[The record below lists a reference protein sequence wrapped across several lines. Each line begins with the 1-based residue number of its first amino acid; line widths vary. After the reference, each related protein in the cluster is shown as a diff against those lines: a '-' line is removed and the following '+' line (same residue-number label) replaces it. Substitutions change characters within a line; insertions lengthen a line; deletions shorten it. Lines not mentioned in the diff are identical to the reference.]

1 MSFEGEPFSK
11 MTAQTPSGRKKREI
25 RLLDEATINKIAA
38 GEVIER
44 PASVVKELVEN
55 SLDSGASSISVD
67 IGSDSAGI
75 FRIRVIDDGCG
86 MDRDSAQMSILRH
99 ATSKITNASD
109 LFSIHTLGF
118 RGEALASIAGVS
130 KFTLITKEKDPGLGR
145 TGGFGRGYGG
155 DNGDDG
161 NNGNAGGIVAGTKIV
176 VQGGYILEVSDIGAP
191 AGTTV
196 LVENLFFNTP
206 ARKKFLKS
214 RQTEFSHIYSVV
226 ENAALANPDISFS
239 LSHNGKEKLS
249 TIKTDS
255 LLETASYIY
264 GRGITDDMCKVKS
277 AGVFMKI
284 DGLCS
289 IQTVNYPISK
299 QIIISINKRPVVSQ
313 AIVRA
318 VKRGYGTLLPKD
330 RYPAAFLNITID
342 SGIVDFNVHP
352 AKREVR
358 LSREKE
364 ISEEIVSAIRDALE
378 SGNIHAETVPAGS
391 GTAQTSLFS
400 GTEAAD
406 ATSHAITGM
415 NQNTSPNTVLN
426 ANPNAY
432 RPVFPNTPET
442 PGRLFCNDSGTESAD
457 TGGAAGSFSDMESSV
472 KALFSSEGLRRDE
485 GVAGYHPQF
494 STTDSQLRLTENFD
508 YSDSDKI
515 MLPPMEVVGQYD
527 DAYIIARMKNQDGD
541 ELVIVDQHAAHERIL
556 YDKVSKIRNSKK
568 NSQELLVPSVLSL
581 KPKEAEVL
589 MANRAFLEEEGFV
602 IEEFGK
608 NTFAVR
614 SVPLVLG
621 KRIGTE
627 ILSDILTDLMDDSRK
642 TIEEKKEKITSTI
655 ACRAAIKAGAVLT
668 REQME
673 RLLNQL
679 ARTDLPYTCPH
690 GRPTMI
696 LFSRSKLDSLFL
708 RS

>member
-1 MSFEGEPFSK
+1 MNFEGEPFSR
-11 MTAQTPSGRKKREI
+11 MTTQTPSGRKKREI

-55 SLDSGASSISVD
+55 SLDSGAESISVD

-86 MDRDSAQMSILRH
+86 MDRDSAQMAILRH

-130 KFTLITKEKDPGLGR
+130 KFTLITKEKE
-145 TGGFGRGYGG
+145 TGFGRTLRSGRDDGG
-155 DNGDDG
+155 DYG
-161 NNGNAGGIVAGTKIV
+161 NNGNAGNAGGIVAGTKIV
-176 VQGGYILEVSDIGAP
+176 VQGGDILEVSDIGAP

-239 LSHNGKEKLS
+239 LTHNGKEKLS

-299 QIIISINKRPVVSQ
+299 QIIISINKRPVTSQ

-342 SGIVDFNVHP
+342 SGIVDVNVHP

-364 ISEEIVSAIRDALE
+364 ISEEIVAAVREALE
-378 SGNIHAETVPAGS
+378 SGNIHAETAPAGS
-391 GTAQTSLFS
+391 ETAQTSLFS
-400 GTEAAD
+400 GTGAAD
-406 ATSHAITGM
+406 AVSHSYTD
-415 NQNTSPNTVLN
+415 
-426 ANPNAY
+426 PNAY
-432 RPVFPNTPET
+432 RNTYTNTYPNSDNSNKNTNPNTN
-442 PGRLFCNDSGTESAD
+442 RLFCSDSGTESAENGGV
-457 TGGAAGSFSDMESSV
+457 TGSLSDMESSV
-472 KALFSSEGLRRDE
+472 KALFSSEGLRTDE

-568 NSQELLVPSVLSL
+568 NSQELLVPSVITL
-581 KPKEAEVL
+581 KPREAEVL

-608 NTFAVR
+608 DTFAVR

-627 ILSDILTDLMDDSRK
+627 ILSDIITDLMDDSRK

>member
-1 MSFEGEPFSK
+1 M
-11 MTAQTPSGRKKREI
+11 
-25 RLLDEATINKIAA
+25 
-38 GEVIER
+38 
-44 PASVVKELVEN
+44 
-55 SLDSGASSISVD
+55 
-67 IGSDSAGI
+67 
-75 FRIRVIDDGCG
+75 
-86 MDRDSAQMSILRH
+86 
-99 ATSKITNASD
+99 
-109 LFSIHTLGF
+109 
-118 RGEALASIAGVS
+118 
-130 KFTLITKEKDPGLGR
+130 
-145 TGGFGRGYGG
+145 
-155 DNGDDG
+155 
-161 NNGNAGGIVAGTKIV
+161 

-400 GTEAAD
+400 GTGAAD
-406 ATSHAITGM
+406 ATSHANTD
-415 NQNTSPNTVLN
+415 NYPNTSPNRDPN

>member
-1 MSFEGEPFSK
+1 
-11 MTAQTPSGRKKREI
+11 
-25 RLLDEATINKIAA
+25 
-38 GEVIER
+38 
-44 PASVVKELVEN
+44 
-55 SLDSGASSISVD
+55 SLDSGAESISVD

-130 KFTLITKEKDPGLGR
+130 KFTLITKEKNAGFGR
-145 TGGFGRGYGG
+145 GGFGRGN
-155 DNGDDG
+155 NGDD
-161 NNGNAGGIVAGTKIV
+161 GNAGGIVAGTKIV
-176 VQGGYILEVSDIGAP
+176 VQGGDILEVSDIGAP

-196 LVENLFFNTP
+196 FVENLFFNTP

-239 LSHNGKEKLS
+239 LTHNGKEKLS

-264 GRGITDDMCKVKS
+264 GRGITDDMCRVKS
-277 AGVFMKI
+277 AGVFIKI

-299 QIIISINKRPVVSQ
+299 QIIISINKRPVTSQ

-330 RYPAAFLNITID
+330 RYPVAFLNITID
-342 SGIVDFNVHP
+342 SGIVDVNVHP

-364 ISEEIVSAIRDALE
+364 ISEEIVSAIREALE
-378 SGNIHAETVPAGS
+378 SGNIHAETAPACS

-400 GTEAAD
+400 SGTGSAD
-406 ATSHAITGM
+406 ATSQA
-415 NQNTSPNTVLN
+415 NTDTYPNTNPNTNLNTYSDTNAN
-426 ANPNAY
+426 ANPNPY
-432 RPVFPNTPET
+432 RAAFTNTPET
-442 PGRLFCNDSGTESAD
+442 SGRLFCNDSGTESAD
-457 TGGAAGSFSDMESSV
+457 TGGAAGSLSDMESSV
-472 KALFSSEGLRRDE
+472 KALFSSEGLRTDE
-485 GVAGYHPQF
+485 GAAGYHPQF

-568 NSQELLVPSVLSL
+568 NSQELLVPSVITL

>member
-1 MSFEGEPFSK
+1 MSEEGQLAEGGGP
-11 MTAQTPSGRKKREI
+11 TI
-25 RLLDEATINKIAA
+25 RLLPDSVINQIAA
-38 GEVIER
+38 GEVVER
-44 PASVVKELVEN
+44 PASVLKEL
-55 SLDSGASSISVD
+55 LDNALDAGAGRIEVD
-67 IGSDSAGI
+67 VVDGG
-75 FRIRVIDDGCG
+75 RRLVRVRDDGCG
-86 MDRDSAQMSILRH
+86 MGRDNALMSIERH
-99 ATSKITNASD
+99 ATSKLRD
-109 LFSIHTLGF
+109 LKDLDRISTMGF
-118 RGEALASIAGVS
+118 RGEALAAIAAVS
-130 KFTLITKEKDPGLGR
+130 QFTLTTNR
-145 TGGFGRGYGG
+145 RG
-155 DNGDDG
+155 D
-161 NNGNAGGIVAGTKIV
+161 VAGTEIV
-176 VQGGYILEVSDIGAP
+176 VFGGKVQDVRDAGAP
-191 AGTTV
+191 PGTDIAV
-196 LVENLFFNTP
+196 RNLFFNVP
-206 ARKKFLKS
+206 ARRKFLRS
-214 RQTEFSHIYSVV
+214 AQTEYTHIRQRFFLSALSRPDV
-226 ENAALANPDISFS
+226 EFTL
-239 LSHNGKEKLS
+239 
-249 TIKTDS
+249 
-255 LLETASYIY
+255 
-264 GRGITDDMCKVKS
+264 RTDDEETCRLRGGGDALGRVRDFYGEEVARALRRVS
-277 AGVFMKI
+277 FGNGTVEVGGWAGAPPYSRADREMQVVMVNGRPAGSPI
-284 DGLCS
+284 LNYA
-289 IQTVNYPISK
+289 IQNAY
-299 QIIISINKRPVVSQ
+299 RD
-313 AIVRA
+313 
-318 VKRGYGTLLPKD
+318 LLPGG
-330 RYPAAFLNITID
+330 RYAPVFLT
-342 SGIVDFNVHP
+342 VDLPGEMVDVNVHP

-364 ISEEIVSAIRDALE
+364 ISEEIVAAVREALE
-378 SGNIHAETVPAGS
+378 SGNIHAETAPAGS

-400 GTEAAD
+400 GTGAAD
-406 ATSHAITGM
+406 AVSHSDTD
-415 NQNTSPNTVLN
+415 
-426 ANPNAY
+426 PNAY
-432 RPVFPNTPET
+432 QNTYTNTYPNFDNSNTNPNPNTS
-442 PGRLFCNDSGTESAD
+442 RLFCSDSGTDSAENGGV
-457 TGGAAGSFSDMESSV
+457 TGSLSDMESSV
-472 KALFSSEGLRRDE
+472 KALFSSEALRTDE

-568 NSQELLVPSVLSL
+568 NSQELLVPSVITL
-581 KPKEAEVL
+581 KPREAEVL

-608 NTFAVR
+608 DTFAVR

-642 TIEEKKEKITSTI
+642 TIEEKKDKITSTI

>member
-1 MSFEGEPFSK
+1 MNFEGEPFSR
-11 MTAQTPSGRKKREI
+11 MTTQTPSGRKKREI

-55 SLDSGASSISVD
+55 SLDSGAESISVD

-86 MDRDSAQMSILRH
+86 MDRDSAKMSILRH

-130 KFTLITKEKDPGLGR
+130 KFTLITKEKETGFGR
-145 TGGFGRGYGG
+145 TGRSGHGDGG
-155 DNGDDG
+155 DNGGYGDEGDD
-161 NNGNAGGIVAGTKIV
+161 GNAGGIVAGTKIV
-176 VQGGYILEVSDIGAP
+176 VQGGDILEVSDIGAP

-239 LSHNGKEKLS
+239 LTHNGKEKLS

-264 GRGITDDMCKVKS
+264 GRGIADDMCKVKS

-299 QIIISINKRPVVSQ
+299 QIIISINKRPVTSQ

-342 SGIVDFNVHP
+342 SGIVDVNVHP

-364 ISEEIVSAIRDALE
+364 ISEEIVSAIREALE
-378 SGNIHAETVPAGS
+378 SGNIHAETAPAGS

-400 GTEAAD
+400 GTGAAD
-406 ATSHAITGM
+406 AVSHSYTD
-415 NQNTSPNTVLN
+415 
-426 ANPNAY
+426 PNAY
-432 RPVFPNTPET
+432 QNTYTNTYPNSENSNKNTNPNTN
-442 PGRLFCNDSGTESAD
+442 RLFCSDSGTESAENGGV
-457 TGGAAGSFSDMESSV
+457 TGSLSDMESSV
-472 KALFSSEGLRRDE
+472 KALFSSEALRTDE
-485 GVAGYHPQF
+485 GALGYHPQF

-568 NSQELLVPSVLSL
+568 NSQELLVPSVITL
-581 KPKEAEVL
+581 KPREAEVL

-608 NTFAVR
+608 DTFAVR

-627 ILSDILTDLMDDSRK
+627 ILSDIITDLMDDSRK

>member
-11 MTAQTPSGRKKREI
+11 MTTQTPSGRKKREI

-130 KFTLITKEKDPGLGR
+130 KFTLITKEKDPGFGR

-378 SGNIHAETVPAGS
+378 SGNIHAETAPAGS

-400 GTEAAD
+400 GTVAAD
-406 ATSHAITGM
+406 ATSHANTD
-415 NQNTSPNTVLN
+415 NYPNTSPNRDPN

-457 TGGAAGSFSDMESSV
+457 TGGAAGSLSDMESSV

>member
-1 MSFEGEPFSK
+1 
-11 MTAQTPSGRKKREI
+11 MTTQTPSGRKKREI

-55 SLDSGASSISVD
+55 SLDSGAESISVD

-86 MDRDSAQMSILRH
+86 MDRDSAQMAILRH

-130 KFTLITKEKDPGLGR
+130 KFTLITKEKETGFGR
-145 TGGFGRGYGG
+145 TGRLGRENGS
-155 DNGDDG
+155 DSADSGDDG
-161 NNGNAGGIVAGTKIV
+161 DAGGIVAGTKIV
-176 VQGGYILEVSDIGAP
+176 VQGGDILEVSDIGAP

-226 ENAALANPDISFS
+226 ENAALANPDISFT
-239 LSHNGKEKLS
+239 LTHNGKEKLS

-299 QIIISINKRPVVSQ
+299 QIIISINKRPVTSQ
-313 AIVRA
+313 AIVRS

-342 SGIVDFNVHP
+342 SGIVDVNVHP

-364 ISEEIVSAIRDALE
+364 ISEEIVSAIREALE
-378 SGNIHAETVPAGS
+378 SGNIHAETAPAGS

-400 GTEAAD
+400 GAAY
-406 ATSHAITGM
+406 AASHSDTD
-415 NQNTSPNTVLN
+415 
-426 ANPNAY
+426 PNAY
-432 RPVFPNTPET
+432 QNTYTNTYPNSDNSNTNTNPNTS
-442 PGRLFCNDSGTESAD
+442 RLFCSDSGMESAENGGV
-457 TGGAAGSFSDMESSV
+457 TGSLSDMESSV
-472 KALFSSEGLRRDE
+472 KALFSSEALRTDE
-485 GVAGYHPQF
+485 GALGYHPQF

-568 NSQELLVPSVLSL
+568 NSQELLVPSVITL
-581 KPKEAEVL
+581 KPREAEVL

-608 NTFAVR
+608 DTFAVR

-627 ILSDILTDLMDDSRK
+627 ILSDIITDLMDDSRK

>member
-11 MTAQTPSGRKKREI
+11 MTTQTPFGRKKREI

-67 IGSDSAGI
+67 IGSDSTGI

-86 MDRDSAQMSILRH
+86 MDRDSAKMSILRH

-130 KFTLITKEKDPGLGR
+130 KFTLITKEKDTKEKGQSGH
-145 TGGFGRGYGG
+145 GNSG
-155 DNGDDG
+155 DSGNSGDP
-161 NNGNAGGIVAGTKIV
+161 AAGTKIV
-176 VQGGYILEVSDIGAP
+176 VQGGDILDVADIGAP
-191 AGTTV
+191 DGTTV

-214 RQTEFSHIYSVV
+214 RQTEFSHIYSVI

-239 LSHNGKEKLS
+239 LTHNGKEKLS
-249 TIKTDS
+249 TIRTDS

-264 GRGITDDMCKVKS
+264 GRGIADDMCKVRS

-289 IQTVNYPISK
+289 IQRVNYPISK
-299 QIIISINKRPVVSQ
+299 QIIISINKRPVTSQ

-342 SGIVDFNVHP
+342 SGIVDVNVHP

-364 ISEEIVSAIRDALE
+364 ISEEIVSAIREALE
-378 SGNIHAETVPAGS
+378 SGNIHAETAPAGS
-391 GTAQTSLFS
+391 VAAQTSLIPSES
-400 GTEAAD
+400 GLSAATAAGSD
-406 ATSHAITGM
+406 SAANSNAY
-415 NQNTSPNTVLN
+415 PN
-426 ANPNAY
+426 ANSSAGTARSPNAY
-432 RPVFPNTPET
+432 GDAFSGST
-442 PGRLFCNDSGTESAD
+442 GLFCNDSGTESAKSTENRD
-457 TGGAAGSFSDMESSV
+457 SASDLESSV
-472 KALFSSEGLRRDE
+472 MALFRSAGLSNDE
-485 GVAGYHPQF
+485 SGAGYHPRF
-494 STTDSQLRLTENFD
+494 TTTDSQLRLTENFD
-508 YSDSDKI
+508 YSDSDKV

-568 NSQELLVPSVLSL
+568 NSQELLVPSIITF
-581 KPKEAEVL
+581 KPKEAAVL
-589 MANRAFLEEEGFV
+589 TANREFLEEEGFV

-621 KRIGTE
+621 KKIGTE

-668 REQME
+668 HEQME

>member
-1 MSFEGEPFSK
+1 
-11 MTAQTPSGRKKREI
+11 MTTQTPSGRNKREI

-55 SLDSGASSISVD
+55 SLDSGAESVSVD

-86 MDRDSAQMSILRH
+86 MDRDSAKMSILRH

-130 KFTLITKEKDPGLGR
+130 KFTLITKEKDTGFGR
-145 TGGFGRGYGG
+145 TGRLGRENGSDNGGYG
-155 DNGDDG
+155 DEGDD
-161 NNGNAGGIVAGTKIV
+161 GNAGGIVAGTKIV
-176 VQGGYILEVSDIGAP
+176 VQGGDILEVSDIGAP

-239 LSHNGKEKLS
+239 LTHNGKEKLS

-299 QIIISINKRPVVSQ
+299 QIIISINKRPVTSQ

-342 SGIVDFNVHP
+342 SGIVDVNVHP

-364 ISEEIVSAIRDALE
+364 ISEEIVAAVREALE
-378 SGNIHAETVPAGS
+378 SGNIHAETAPAGS

-400 GTEAAD
+400 GAGAAY
-406 ATSHAITGM
+406 ATPPSDTDP
-415 NQNTSPNTVLN
+415 NTYQNTYTNTYPNTYPN
-426 ANPNAY
+426 FDNSNTNPNT
-432 RPVFPNTPET
+432 NTS
-442 PGRLFCNDSGTESAD
+442 RLFCSDSGTESAENGGV
-457 TGGAAGSFSDMESSV
+457 TGSLSDMESSV
-472 KALFSSEGLRRDE
+472 KALFSSEGLRTDE
-485 GVAGYHPQF
+485 GALGYHPQF

-568 NSQELLVPSVLSL
+568 NSQELLVPSVITL
-581 KPKEAEVL
+581 KPREAEVL

-608 NTFAVR
+608 DTFAVR

-627 ILSDILTDLMDDSRK
+627 ILSDIITDLMDDSRK